1 MMLNNVT
8 KDILKTAA
16 GVAIGMTTVIVVNSA
31 IDALGNMLENR
42 KKKEKTITVEVKEPE
57 AKETKKEEKK
67 EESK

>member
-16 GVAIGMTTVIVVNSA
+16 GVAIGMSTVIVVNSA
-31 IDALGNMLENR
+31 IEALGNMIEN
-42 KKKEKTITVEVKEPE
+42 KKKEKTVAVEIKPE
-57 AKETKKEEKK
+57 AETKKEEKK

>member
-16 GVAIGMTTVIVVNSA
+16 GVAIGMTTVIAVNSA
-31 IDALGNMLENR
+31 IEALGNMIENR
-42 KKKEKTITVEVKEPE
+42 KKEKVVAVEVKEEP
-57 AKETKKEEKK
+57 KEKEEKK